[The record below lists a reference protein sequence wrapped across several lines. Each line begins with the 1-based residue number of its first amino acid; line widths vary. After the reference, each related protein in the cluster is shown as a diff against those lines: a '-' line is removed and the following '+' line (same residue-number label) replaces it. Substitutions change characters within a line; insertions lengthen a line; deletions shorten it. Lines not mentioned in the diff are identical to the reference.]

1 MIASRQESHEKL
13 LGTVLDE
20 ALAEFAESFADE
32 TEQDHGSF
40 LPAIKQHPV
49 KAVTG

>member
-1 MIASRQESHEKL
+1 MFASRQESHEKL

-20 ALAEFAESFADE
+20 ALAEFAESYADE
-32 TEQDHGSF
+32 TEQDHASF
-40 LPAIKQHPV
+40 LKQHPV